1 MVTFYKK
8 KKLIK
13 LFPRQEVLGRFL
25 NPFLT
30 SWLSS
35 FATPKGYYFL
45 ASKDMALFHCYFANA
60 TTDKPRFIVYY
71 YLLLFFYGV
80 NVNLSE
86 SIRSKMSEV
95 VLNSTLRSEM

>member
-8 KKLIK
+8 KKKLTK
-13 LFPRQEVLGRFL
+13 LFPCQEVFGCFL
-25 NPFLT
+25 NPFFT

-35 FATPKGYYFL
+35 FATPKGYFL
-45 ASKDMALFHCYFANA
+45 TSKNMALFHCYFANA
-60 TTDKPRFIVYY
+60 APDKPQFIVFYY
-71 YLLLFFYGV
+71 FFFYGV